1 MSAAGEERGRFLFA
15 FATKE
20 EGAKHSWVKSVDP
33 RDDDD
38 VELALFVASN
48 ELDATRAKF
57 ANQFGR

>member
-1 MSAAGEERGRFLFA
+1 MFA

-20 EGAKHSWVKSVDP
+20 EGAKHSGVKSVDP

-48 ELDATRAKF
+48 ELDVTRAKF